1 MINKKLLVGLIFS
14 VLLAGCGAK
23 KPDDSAQKVEQR
35 QLINVQAIKDR
46 PYVAIFPHSTGKLIT
61 MLFDKKG
68 DIKNIST
75 EIEYLSGN
83 ALKGAR
89 SSINSTASFPYSQAF
104 LLGSCSAGG
113 KCSFDTE
120 ITTGTVKTKFEL
132 GSEIHVLKS
141 NYVFVG
147 KDIQSTSDLKL
158 SFKPDTKSKN
168 NLVLAG
174 NHGYL
179 GEVNGEV
186 VAEPASILSS
196 GPDLIKGTLS
206 IAANGATKA
215 WVYDGNSYKEIPFK
229 TENGMAV
236 ILVNQKPAVKMV
248 TIIRDDLKGASEEA
262 PLYSYG
268 PVVLTK

>member
-1 MINKKLLVGLIFS
+1 MTNKKLLVGLFFS

-23 KPDDSAQKVEQR
+23 KTDDPSANVEQR

-46 PYVAIFPHSTGKLIT
+46 PYVAIFPHATNKLIT

-89 SSINSTASFPYSQAF
+89 SSINSSTFPYSQAF

-120 ITTGTVKTKFEL
+120 ITTGTLKTKFEL

-141 NYVFVG
+141 NYVFIG
-147 KDIQSTSDLKL
+147 KEIQSTSDLKL
-158 SFKPDTKSKN
+158 TFKPEGKLKN
-168 NLVLAG
+168 NLVLSG
-174 NHGYL
+174 NHGYI
-179 GEVNGEV
+179 GDINGEV
-186 VAEPASILSS
+186 AVEPASILSS
-196 GPDLIKGTLS
+196 GPDVIKGTLS
-206 IAANGATKA
+206 IAASNVSKA
-215 WVYDGNSYKEIPFK
+215 WVYDGSGYKETPFK
-229 TENGMAV
+229 TENGMVV
-236 ILVNQKPAVKMV
+236 IAVNQKPIEKKVM
-248 TIIRDDLKGASEEA
+248 IIRDDLKGATEEA